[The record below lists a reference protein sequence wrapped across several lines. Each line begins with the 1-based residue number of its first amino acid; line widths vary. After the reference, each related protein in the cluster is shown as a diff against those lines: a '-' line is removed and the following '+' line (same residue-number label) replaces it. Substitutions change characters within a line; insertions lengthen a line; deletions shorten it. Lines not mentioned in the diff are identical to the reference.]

1 MSTHQQADPK
11 LRNLKLR
18 LEEGDETVAIY
29 YQMNKQI
36 LFIKT
41 SLKEE
46 IWKVVVP
53 TQIEKELIVN
63 YHIRYGHMGAL
74 KVIKALEESC
84 YIKNINRKVRMYIK
98 SCKICQLVKT
108 NNEKKEGVM
117 IPITS
122 QAKLEKVFL
131 DICRPFPRSGAV
143 SYTHLD
149 VYKRQITNS

>member
-18 LEEGDETVAIY
+18 LEEGDGTVAQY

-53 TQIEKELIVN
+53 TQIERELVVN
-63 YHIRYGHMGAL
+63 YHTRYGHMGAL

-84 YIKNINRKVRMYIK
+84 HIKNLSLIHI
-98 SCKICQLVKT
+98 
-108 NNEKKEGVM
+108 
-117 IPITS
+117 
-122 QAKLEKVFL
+122 
-131 DICRPFPRSGAV
+131 
-143 SYTHLD
+143 
-149 VYKRQITNS
+149 

>member
-1 MSTHQQADPK
+1 MCIRDRKESVLKIYHLLSTRADLTTILTNMSTHQQADPK
-11 LRNLKLR
+11 SRNLRLR
-18 LEEGDETVAIY
+18 LEEGDETVTMY

-36 LFIKT
+36 LFIKI

-46 IWKVVVP
+46 VWKVVVP

-98 SCKICQLVKT
+98 SCRLY
-108 NNEKKEGVM
+108 
-117 IPITS
+117 TS
-122 QAKLEKVFL
+122 RCV
-131 DICRPFPRSGAV
+131 
-143 SYTHLD
+143 
-149 VYKRQITNS
+149 